1 LGSSEQLGGLLDAVA
16 APGKTPSAGAAAAWA
31 CGLAAALVE
40 MAGGER
46 AGPLR
51 ARALELAD
59 RDAEV
64 YERVLAG
71 DATVADAAGPP
82 LEIAEVGAALTEQ
95 AAETARRAGPALRGE
110 ALTAVMLAEAACR
123 SAALLV
129 GIDIGETDDGRLAR
143 ARDLARRAAA
153 LRAEASD

>member
-1 LGSSEQLGGLLDAVA
+1 LASSDRLAPLLDAVA
-16 APGKTPSAGAAAAWA
+16 RPRTTPSAGAAAAWA

-51 ARALELAD
+51 ARALDLAD
-59 RDAEV
+59 RDAEA
-64 YERVLAG
+64 YDRVLAG
-71 DATVADAAGPP
+71 DATVVDAAGPP
-82 LEIAEVGAALTEQ
+82 LEIAEVGAALVEM
-95 AAETARRAGPALRGE
+95 AAEAARTASARLRGE
-110 ALTAVMLAEAACR
+110 ALTAVLLAEGACR

-129 GIDIGETDDGRLAR
+129 QINLEGTDDGRLAR

-153 LRAEASD
+153 LRAEAVE